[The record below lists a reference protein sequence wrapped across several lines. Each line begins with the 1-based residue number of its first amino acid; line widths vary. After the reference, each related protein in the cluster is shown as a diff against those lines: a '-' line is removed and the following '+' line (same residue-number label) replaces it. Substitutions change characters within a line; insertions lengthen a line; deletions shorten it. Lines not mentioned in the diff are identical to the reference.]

1 MPDSSIYGTSIL
13 AVGKPSACP
22 RLMPFCTTPVYDD
35 IDIWYNGCLGGVAE
49 WSNAL
54 VLKTRVL
61 QGTVSSN
68 LTPSAD
74 YTQAVFV
81 GATSRIQCQHM
92 NTYRRGFTLIELL
105 VVIAI
110 IGLLASIVIA
120 SLSSVQSK
128 ARDAKRIEDVDQVR
142 KALTIYSSDFGSYP
156 IAAATTTL
164 TATSTVGSAIIS
176 SGAMSTM
183 PKDPS
188 IYQYSYVSDASGST
202 YNINFCLE
210 TSSIRGYAQGC
221 ANYISP

>member
-164 TATSTVGSAIIS
+164 TSTSTVGSTIIS

-221 ANYISP
+221 DNYISP

>member
-1 MPDSSIYGTSIL
+1 MPDTAGSLRGML

-35 IDIWYNGCLGGVAE
+35 IDVWYNDCLGGVAE

-54 VLKTRVL
+54 VLKKRVL

-74 YTQAVFV
+74 YTQTVFA
-81 GATSRIQCQHM
+81 GTKDRIQYVHM
-92 NTYRRGFTLIELL
+92 NTYRKGFTLIELL

-142 KALTIYSSDFGSYP
+142 KSLTIFSSDFGNYP
-156 IAAATTTL
+156 LATATTTL

-202 YNINFCLE
+202 YSINFCLE

-221 ANYISP
+221 DNYISP

>member
-1 MPDSSIYGTSIL
+1 M
-13 AVGKPSACP
+13 
-22 RLMPFCTTPVYDD
+22 
-35 IDIWYNGCLGGVAE
+35 
-49 WSNAL
+49 
-54 VLKTRVL
+54 KTMR
-61 QGTVSSN
+61 S
-68 LTPSAD
+68 
-74 YTQAVFV
+74 
-81 GATSRIQCQHM
+81 
-92 NTYRRGFTLIELL
+92 RGFTLIELL

-164 TATSTVGSAIIS
+164 TSTSTVGSTIIS

-202 YNINFCLE
+202 YSINFCLE

-221 ANYISP
+221 DNYISP